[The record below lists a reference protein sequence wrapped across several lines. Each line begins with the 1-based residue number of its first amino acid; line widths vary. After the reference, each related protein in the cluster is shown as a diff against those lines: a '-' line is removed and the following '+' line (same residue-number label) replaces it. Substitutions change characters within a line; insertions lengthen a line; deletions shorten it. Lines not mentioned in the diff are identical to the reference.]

1 MPATRRIFLV
11 GPMGAGK
18 STVGR
23 ALARLLGWT
32 FVDSDHEIEQR
43 TGADIPWIFEIEG
56 ESGFRDRETHVI
68 ELLTQSD
75 NVVLA
80 TGGGAVMR
88 EANRESLFKRGFVVY
103 LAASIREQVRR
114 TGKDS
119 KRPLLAGKDR
129 TAVLTDLMA
138 VRDPLYRDVS
148 HVIVTTE
155 NRSAKKLAQLIA
167 HEFAAWQHTGEAT
180 TLDT

>member
-1 MPATRRIFLV
+1 
-11 GPMGAGK
+11 MGAGK

-23 ALARLLGWT
+23 TLAVHLGWT
-32 FVDSDHEIEQR
+32 FLDSDQEIEQR

-56 ESGFRDRETHVI
+56 EAGFRNREAHMIEELTHR
-68 ELLTQSD
+68 D

-80 TGGGAVMR
+80 TGGGAIMR
-88 EANRESLFKRGFVVY
+88 EESRNYLSSRGFVVY
-103 LAASIREQVRR
+103 LAATVREQVRR

-129 TAVLTDLMA
+129 KAVLTDLMA

-148 HVIVTTE
+148 HVTLTTE
-155 NRSAKKLAQLIA
+155 NRSAKKLAQLIEEA
-167 HEFAAWQHTGEAT
+167 FSLWQKSLHRSAP
-180 TLDT
+180 DS